1 MAAQV
6 LFSQRAGICREHITA
21 LLVEVGGQAMRFCM
35 SCCRLQPVVDF
46 AGRRRSC
53 RQALVRVERRV
64 LQYTCHCRH
73 QPAPLAAERVPA
85 DRQAAARDLQAQTAP
100 PAAGHQGAEVLMAA
114 IDTAVQ
120 QLAGGHAAMQAPAAG
135 AGNDVTATL
144 LAAFQEPPAEG
155 QPAGE
160 VVALLQGLSV
170 QLFQLPPH
178 QLEGAQKVLLLQEL
192 ALLLQ

>member
-1 MAAQV
+1 
-6 LFSQRAGICREHITA
+6 
-21 LLVEVGGQAMRFCM
+21 
-35 SCCRLQPVVDF
+35 
-46 AGRRRSC
+46 
-53 RQALVRVERRV
+53 
-64 LQYTCHCRH
+64 
-73 QPAPLAAERVPA
+73 
-85 DRQAAARDLQAQTAP
+85 
-100 PAAGHQGAEVLMAA
+100 MAA

-160 VVALLQGLSV
+160 VVALLQGLSA